1 MKLKQTI
8 ILMSAMVTG
17 VSIAMAQ
24 TQETS
29 EMSMEKLELTQLTT
43 MRLFPLSAI

>member
-8 ILMSAMVTG
+8 ILMSAMVTSG
-17 VSIAMAQ
+17 TIAMAQ

-29 EMSMEKLELTQLTT
+29 EMSMEKLELTQEWDKN
-43 MRLFPLSAI
+43 LSAE